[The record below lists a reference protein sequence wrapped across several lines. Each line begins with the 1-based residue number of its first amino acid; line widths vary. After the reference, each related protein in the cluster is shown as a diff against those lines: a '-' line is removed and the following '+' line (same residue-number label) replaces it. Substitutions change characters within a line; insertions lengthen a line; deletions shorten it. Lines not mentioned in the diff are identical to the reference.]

1 VSQDEQRSTTAG
13 GLEDQRRIRAA
24 KVDAVRAAG
33 GDPYPDRFARSA
45 TAAELQG
52 RFGALEPGAE
62 TAVVESVAGRV
73 MLRRNMGKLI
83 FLTIQDVTGN
93 LQLFVSKGD
102 LGAEAFDA
110 VADIDL
116 GDWVGAQGEVI
127 TTRKG
132 ELSVRV
138 ASLTLLTKALRPLP
152 DKWRGLSDT
161 DTRYRQRYVDLIV
174 NEEARHTFRVR
185 HQAVRSLRAQL
196 DEEGFVEVETPVL
209 QIEAGGAAARPFV
222 THHNALDQTMYLR
235 IALELHLKRLV
246 VGGIERIY
254 EIGRV
259 FRNEGI
265 STRHNPEFTMVEVYW
280 ALANYDDMMAL
291 TERMICRAAADAIG
305 GYQVAHPD
313 RAGATIDLTPAWPRR
328 KVTELITD
336 FTGETVSVHDDVDDL
351 RRVCDRLEVS
361 YEPWWGPGKL
371 VYAIFDKKVEEQLG
385 HDRPMFA
392 YEYPTEVSPL
402 AKPTPG
408 DPDNTDRFELFIG
421 GKELANG
428 YSELNDPVRQRAMFE
443 MEVAAAEHGDDEA
456 ARTVDEDYLRALE
469 YGLPPTGGLGVGIDR
484 VAMLLSGQP
493 SIREVILFPT
503 LRPES
508 AEEIRRL
515 GAGHDAGEQDPDPS
529 DG

>member
-1 VSQDEQRSTTAG
+1 MASVSDEQRTATAG
-13 GLEDQRRIRAA
+13 SLDEQRRIRTDKVAA
-24 KVDAVRAAG
+24 LRAAG
-33 GDPYPDRFARSA
+33 ADPYPDRFERSA
-45 TAAELQG
+45 TSAALHE
-52 RFGALEPGAE
+52 RFGALEAGAE
-62 TAVVESVAGRV
+62 TGVRERVAGRV

-83 FLTIQDVTGN
+83 FLTVQDAAGTI
-93 LQLFVSKGD
+93 QLFVSKGD
-102 LGAEAFDA
+102 LGDEGFAA

-116 GDWVGAQGEVI
+116 GDWVGAEGEVI

-132 ELSVRV
+132 ELSVKV
-138 ASLTLLTKALRPLP
+138 ASLQLLTKALRPLP

-174 NEEARHTFRVR
+174 NEEARRTFLVR
-185 HQAVRSLRAQL
+185 HQAVRSLRRQL
-196 DEEGFVEVETPVL
+196 DDEGFVEVETPVL
-209 QIEAGGAAARPFV
+209 QIEAGGATARPFV

-246 VGGIERIY
+246 VGGIERVY

-280 ALANYDDMMAL
+280 ALANYDDMISL
-291 TERMICRAAADAIG
+291 TERLICRAALDATG
-305 GYQVAHPD
+305 GYVVPHPD
-313 RAGATIDLTPAWPRR
+313 REGATIDLTPPWPRG
-328 KVTELITD
+328 KITELIAQH
-336 FTGETVSVHDDVDDL
+336 TGETVSVHDDVASL
-351 RRVCDRLEVS
+351 RAVCDRLDVHV
-361 YEPWWGPGKL
+361 EPWWGAGKL
-371 VYAIFDKKVEEQLG
+371 VYAIFDKKVEESLG

-392 YEYPTEVSPL
+392 YEYPAEVSPL

-428 YSELNDPVRQRAMFE
+428 YSELNDPARQRAMFE

-456 ARTVDEDYLRALE
+456 ARTIDEDYLRALE
-469 YGLPPTGGLGVGIDR
+469 FGLPPTGGLGVGIDR

-508 AEEIRRL
+508 AEDTRRV
-515 GAGHDAGEQDPDPS
+515 GTGEEDQD
-529 DG
+529 

>member
-1 VSQDEQRSTTAG
+1 MSVSDDEQRGAAAG
-13 GLEDQRRIRAA
+13 SLEEQRRIRAD
-24 KVDAVRAAG
+24 KVAALRAEG
-33 GDPYPDRFARSA
+33 VDPYPDRFARTA
-45 TAAELQG
+45 TAASLHE
-52 RFGALEPGAE
+52 RFGALEPGTE
-62 TAVVESVAGRV
+62 TGVTESVAGRV

-83 FLTIQDVTGN
+83 FLTVRDATGD
-93 LQLFVSKGD
+93 LQLFVSKAD
-102 LGAEAFDA
+102 LGDAGFAA
-110 VADIDL
+110 VAEIDL
-116 GDWVGAQGEVI
+116 GDWVGAHGEVI

-132 ELSVRV
+132 ELSVKV
-138 ASLTLLTKALRPLP
+138 ASLQLLTKALRPLP

-185 HQAVRSLRAQL
+185 HQAIRSLRRQL
-196 DEEGFVEVETPVL
+196 DDEGFVEVETPVL
-209 QIEAGGAAARPFV
+209 QIEAGGATARPFV

-246 VGGIERIY
+246 VGGIERVY

-280 ALANYDDMMAL
+280 ALANYDDMISL
-291 TERMICRAAADAIG
+291 TERMICRAAADATG
-305 GYQVAHPD
+305 GYDVAHPD
-313 RAGATIDLTPAWPRR
+313 REGARIDLTPPWPRR
-328 KVTELITD
+328 KITELIAD
-336 FTGETVSVHDDVDDL
+336 HTGETVSVHDDLAAL
-351 RRVCDRLEVS
+351 RATCDRLEVP
-361 YEPWWGPGKL
+361 YESWWGPGKL
-371 VYAIFDKKVEEQLG
+371 VYAIFDKKVEDRLG

-402 AKPTPG
+402 AKPSPG

-428 YSELNDPVRQRAMFE
+428 YSELNDPVRQRRMFE
-443 MEVAAAEHGDDEA
+443 FEVAAAEHGDDEA

-469 YGLPPTGGLGVGIDR
+469 FGLPPTGGLGIGIDR

-503 LRPES
+503 LRPET
-508 AEEIRRL
+508 AEDR
-515 GAGHDAGEQDPDPS
+515 AGES
-529 DG
+529 